1 MSLEQTSHLLAEGLN
16 FPEGPAFDPSGSLG
30 LVVTE
35 AEAGVLISYSMPH
48 KPAIF

>member
-1 MSLEQTSHLLAEGLN
+1 MSLEPKGLVLAEGLN

-35 AEAGVLISYSMPH
+35 AETGVLISYSMPH
-48 KPAIF
+48 KPALF